1 MWLVRGDVL
10 DSCRPGFAAATGAEL
25 VCSQGRSRRVATR
38 SASGTTGATISVRLD
53 RRRPLHP
60 DRAPLAVRSALDDAD
75 GPGWS
80 GPGAIRTVGCVSYA
94 IRSPVDAP
102 GRTTPRP
109 RPPTAA
115 DPGGWDAGVAKYLV
129 PEIVFGAGVLDEIGH
144 AARRLGAV
152 RPLLVTDAGVLE
164 AGWAGQA
171 GARLTEAGLRPTT
184 WSAVTPNPKDHEVV
198 AGARAYLESGC
209 DVVVAV
215 GGGSAIDAAKAIA
228 VLVSNGGTIFDY
240 EGIDRIERPVPPL
253 VAAPTTAGTGADVS
267 QFAVITDTVRG
278 LKATL
283 IGKTLV
289 PDISLTD
296 PRLLVTMPDWLGAT
310 TGLDALTHGI
320 EAYVSRAASF
330 LTDQHALSAVSLVGR
345 HLERS
350 VQDPLDAVSRTGMA
364 RASLSAGLAFTNA
377 ILGAA
382 HAISHQL
389 GGALDL
395 PHGMLNAILLPH
407 VVRFN
412 AATDSHR
419 FRALAAALGVS
430 AAEHLPADEVGPA
443 LADRIRAL
451 ADAVG
456 APRTLGDIGVVAGD
470 LPAFARQTLD
480 DACLTTNPRAVDE
493 ADITAILLA
502 AL

>member
-1 MWLVRGDVL
+1 MLTLTTTPL
-10 DSCRPGFAAATGAEL
+10 DP
-25 VCSQGRSRRVATR
+25 
-38 SASGTTGATISVRLD
+38 
-53 RRRPLHP
+53 
-60 DRAPLAVRSALDDAD
+60 PLALGRVL
-75 GPGWS
+75 PVE
-80 GPGAIRTVGCVSYA
+80 PGAGPAVA
-94 IRSPVDAP
+94 PVPAP
-102 GRTTPRP
+102 A
-109 RPPTAA
+109 PPAHSGGGSTWPAA
-115 DPGGWDAGVAKYLV
+115 VAKYVV
-129 PEIVFGAGVLDEIGH
+129 PEVVFGVGVLDEIGF

-164 AGWAGQA
+164 AGWGDQA
-171 GARLTEAGLRPTT
+171 LQRLVDVGLAPTV
-184 WSAVTPNPKDHEVV
+184 WSAVTPNPKDVEVA
-198 AGARAYLESGC
+198 AGAEVYRASGC

-228 VLVSNGGTIFDY
+228 VLVSNGGGIFDY
-240 EGIDRIERPVPPL
+240 EGIDRISLPLPPL

-267 QFAVITDTVRG
+267 QFAVITDTTRR

-296 PRLLVTMPDWLGAT
+296 PRVLVTMPDWLAST

-330 LTDQHALSAVSLVGR
+330 LTDEHALSAVALVGR
-345 HLERS
+345 HLCRS
-350 VQDPLDAVSRTGMA
+350 IEDPYDGEARTGMA

-395 PHGMLNAILLPH
+395 PHGLLNGVLLPH

-412 AATDSHR
+412 AAADPRR
-419 FRALAAALGVS
+419 FRPLARALAVPDADR
-430 AAEHLPADEVGPA
+430 LPDDEVGPA
-443 LADRIRAL
+443 LADAVSAL
-451 ADAVG
+451 ATSIG
-456 APRTLGDIGVVAGD
+456 TPRTLREVGVRAEE
-470 LPAFARQTLD
+470 LPAFAAQALC
-480 DACLTTNPRAVDE
+480 DACLTTNPRDV
-493 ADITAILLA
+493 TAGDVLGILQA
-502 AL
+502 AF